1 MSASPTIQNLDLV
14 ERRGYITYSNPN
26 GDAVEVEGWFMLTV
40 DGRGVVRRK
49 VGGRNRSLFCSF
61 ESVIAFDLYDA
72 EFEKFSRELKSIVAR
87 TRSI

>member
-1 MSASPTIQNLDLV
+1 MSASINNLDLV
-14 ERRGYITYSNPN
+14 ERRGYITYLNPN
-26 GDAVEVEGWFMLTV
+26 GDAVEVEGWFMLTT

-49 VGGRNRSLFCSF
+49 VGGRNRSLFCSLA
-61 ESVIAFDLYDA
+61 SVIAFDLYDA